1 MLGTTT
7 LFIVEPPSPPEK
19 KKLMIFCKHECMREA
34 LELLTLFLL
43 ECIRFND
50 CNDYLSAIKLFT
62 YINHSCNCMIAIRTS
77 SKVVGAESV
86 ACHPLLRIV
95 QLFNFAVFT
104 TL

>member
-1 MLGTTT
+1 
-7 LFIVEPPSPPEK
+7 
-19 KKLMIFCKHECMREA
+19 MREA

-43 ECIRFND
+43 ECIRFDD

-86 ACHPLLRIV
+86 ARHPLLRIV

>member
-1 MLGTTT
+1 
-7 LFIVEPPSPPEK
+7 
-19 KKLMIFCKHECMREA
+19 MREA

-50 CNDYLSAIKLFT
+50 CNDYLSVIKLFT

-86 ACHPLLRIV
+86 ACHLLLRIV

-104 TL
+104 KL